1 MIREAKVVRETK
13 ETKIN
18 LVLKIDGKG
27 ESDIQTRIPFFD
39 HMLTLFAKHSFIDL
53 QLVCQGDI
61 EVDAHHT
68 VEDCGLSLGKAFF
81 QALGSKAGISRY
93 GTGFNSKISNQ
104 FDSESLRGE
113 FYMPMDECLIRC
125 VIDFG
130 GRPYLVYRGLD
141 ELALAIC
148 RPKDDEL
155 RQDMS
160 TMFRFGLAKEF
171 FQAFVNEARCNLH
184 IELLYGEEPHHIVEG
199 MFKAFAR
206 AVDQACRKDPRLGN
220 SLPTTKGKL

>member
-141 ELALAIC
+141 EKALAIC

-160 TMFRFGLAKEF
+160 TMFRFGLAKENMVDISCSALDWQRSF
-171 FQAFVNEARCNLH
+171 SRRLLMRLAAICILSFSTERNLIILWRECLRLLLAR
-184 IELLYGEEPHHIVEG
+184 
-199 MFKAFAR
+199 
-206 AVDQACRKDPRLGN
+206 
-220 SLPTTKGKL
+220 